1 MAFLP
6 TTTEP
11 EALIE
16 EYAVEVARRLG
27 YKGPQARNQA
37 VLKALQTLIDVL
49 PPPPMTEEEWAE
61 SKARWDAIVER
72 GRQYRKEHPYD
83 DDNPTLQ
90 SLARR
95 VVQRKGVTQIM
106 VADTSALIAILAGE
120 SDAQIFADAM
130 RRNRPTLVS
139 TGTAVELLIVALGKG
154 EAIYRDAV
162 TLLHDPDIEIVQLDL
177 NLILAA
183 GEANRRYGKGR
194 HPAALNFGDTFAYAL
209 ASIRN
214 LPLLFKG
221 NDFARTNVTPAV

>member
-1 MAFLP
+1 
-6 TTTEP
+6 
-11 EALIE
+11 
-16 EYAVEVARRLG
+16 
-27 YKGPQARNQA
+27 
-37 VLKALQTLIDVL
+37 
-49 PPPPMTEEEWAE
+49 
-61 SKARWDAIVER
+61 
-72 GRQYRKEHPYD
+72 
-83 DDNPTLQ
+83 
-90 SLARR
+90 
-95 VVQRKGVTQIM
+95 M

-209 ASIRN
+209 ASVRN